1 MGLQKKLFIYAGVG
15 LLVLII
21 LVGVFSLQ
29 TVNQGIRLV
38 RQERLILVEN
48 IAADIDQVIQY
59 LGEEI
64 AEEAS
69 VLMWEREDNFA
80 DSLEEQLAPL
90 RNHMQYDLASFY
102 RVEQDVFLTML
113 DAEGKVIFAEPDSA
127 QKASQSVN
135 DISAI
140 GQLIEDQ
147 QPFNGLEKGFLL
159 QDATVLSFIA
169 PVRDEQ
175 GEIKGILIA
184 EMPDFPSIIG
194 ASFFRRQSGER
205 YGLELVS
212 GSGIILGSSK
222 PGRVLSES
230 PHWDVISPLSRE
242 RLSGVETH
250 PASETGEAHLVAF
263 APLVYAPW
271 GVVVVQP
278 EDKALEM
285 PWAMGQRLLIVSG
298 LAVLLAIGLA
308 WMVTRQVVFPLQR
321 LAAIAQRFGTGDLD
335 AAVSI
340 KGKDEIG
347 TLAQSFDTMRSRL
360 KRSLGEIKQWNQD
373 LEVRVKQRTKELEE
387 LSQRLNER
395 DRERGDLLRK
405 IIVAQEEER
414 MRVARELHD
423 EVGQTLTSL
432 VMSLGSVEA
441 LCSRNSSARQRLES
455 LRGLTSEAVEEIR
468 RLIQNLRPS
477 LLDGLGLVPAIHW
490 FVENYLAPAGVKA
503 ELKAQ
508 GLDRRLPPTIEIT
521 LFRVVQEA
529 ITNIVR
535 HANAKAARIQLKL
548 NHSTI
553 TGSIEDDGK
562 GFKVNTIRQD
572 RRTGTGIGLL
582 GMKERINL
590 LKGKLNIK
598 SQPGSGA
605 KITFEIPLLEDGGE
619 ENSSSYS

>member
-1 MGLQKKLFIYAGVG
+1 MGLQKKLLILTGIG
-15 LLVLII
+15 LLVII
-21 LVGVFSLQ
+21 SLVLVFSLQ

-48 IAADIDQVIQY
+48 IAADIDQVIKH

-64 AEEAS
+64 TEAAS
-69 VLMWEREDNFA
+69 VLAKRPEGEIA
-80 DSLEEQLAPL
+80 DSHREQLTSL
-90 RNHMQYDLASFY
+90 RYHLQYDLASFY
-102 RVEQDVFLTML
+102 RIEQDVFLTVL
-113 DAEGKVIFAEPDSA
+113 DAEGEVIFAEPDSA
-127 QKASQSVN
+127 HRANQSMN
-135 DISAI
+135 DIASI

-147 QPFNGLEKGFLL
+147 QPFNGLEKGFLI
-159 QDATVLSFIA
+159 QDAAVFSLIA
-169 PVRDEQ
+169 PVSDEK
-175 GEIKGILIA
+175 GRIKGTLIA
-184 EMPDFPSIIG
+184 EMPDFPNIIG
-194 ASFFRRQSGER
+194 ASFFRRQSSEG

-212 GSGIILGSSK
+212 ERGIILGSTN
-222 PGRVLSES
+222 PGRVASES
-230 PHWDVISPLSRE
+230 PHWELIGPLFRE

-250 PASETGEAHLVAF
+250 PAGETREAHLVAF

-271 GVVVVQP
+271 GVVVEQP

-285 PWAMGQRLLIVSG
+285 PWAVGQRLLIVG
-298 LAVLLAIGLA
+298 VLAVLLAIGLA
-308 WMVTRQVVFPLQR
+308 WIVTRQVVSPLRR
-321 LAAIAQRFGTGDLD
+321 LATVAQRFGTGDLD
-335 AAVSI
+335 APVSI
-340 KGKDEIG
+340 QGKDEIG
-347 TLAQSFDTMRSRL
+347 ALARSFDTMRSQL

-373 LEVRVKQRTKELEE
+373 LEGRVKQRTKELEE

-441 LCSRNSSARQRLES
+441 LYAQNSTARQRLES

-477 LLDGLGLVPAIHW
+477 LLDDLGLVPAIRW
-490 FVENYLAPAGVKA
+490 FVENYLAPAGVKT

-535 HANAKAARIQLKL
+535 HSEAKAARIWLGL
-548 NHSTI
+548 NRSTI
-553 TGSIEDDGK
+553 TGIIEDDGK
-562 GFKVNTIRQD
+562 GFKVNTVRQD
-572 RRTGTGIGLL
+572 RRTGTRIGLL
-582 GMKERINL
+582 GMKERITL
-590 LKGKLNIK
+590 LKGRLNIK
-598 SQPGSGA
+598 SRPGSGTI
-605 KITFEIPLLEDGGE
+605 ITFEIPLLEDGGE
-619 ENSSSYS
+619 ENQSSYS